1 MPKQVAIFDMD
12 GLFVDSEC
20 IYAEG
25 WNRGFKEY
33 GISIPEG
40 FVESL
45 TGQSSASND
54 KKIIN
59 LLKDPE
65 LAKKIRVVRENY
77 YQEKL
82 KNSEIK
88 LRKFAKEFAE
98 ILKNKGFKLILASSS
113 TKKRID
119 ELLSKNNACD
129 VFDAIIC
136 AEQVKKLK
144 PEPDIYLAALDCFNT
159 NSEEAIAFEDTIVGA
174 TAAVTAGIDVCLVS
188 ELLYRNQLKFEHVRC
203 LGLFRNL
210 EETYNFLEA
219 NQIC

>member
-1 MPKQVAIFDMD
+1 MPKKVAIFDMD
-12 GLFVDSEC
+12 GLFVDSER

-25 WNRGFKEY
+25 WHRGFKKY

-65 LAKKIRVVRENY
+65 LAKKIRVVREKY

-88 LRKFAKEFAE
+88 LGKFAKEFAE
-98 ILKNKGFKLILASSS
+98 ILKAKGFKLILASSS

-119 ELLSKNNACD
+119 ELLSKNNACNI
-129 VFDAIIC
+129 FDAIIC
-136 AEQVKKLK
+136 ADQVKKLK
-144 PEPDIYLAALDCFNT
+144 PEPDIYLAALDYFNT

-188 ELLYRNQLKFEHVRC
+188 ELLYRNQLKFEHARC

-219 NQIC
+219 NRVC

>member
-1 MPKQVAIFDMD
+1 MPKRVAIFDMD
-12 GLFVDSEC
+12 GLFVDSER

-25 WNRGFKEY
+25 WSKGFKKY
-33 GISIPEG
+33 GVSIPEG
-40 FVESL
+40 FVDSL
-45 TGQSSASND
+45 TGQSSSSND

-65 LAKKIRVVRENY
+65 LAKKIREVREKY
-77 YQEKL
+77 YLGKL

-88 LRKFAKEFAE
+88 LGKFAKEFAE
-98 ILKNKGFKLILASSS
+98 ILKEKGFKLILASSS

-119 ELLSKNNACD
+119 ELLSNNNACD

-136 AEQVKKLK
+136 ADQVKKLK

-174 TAAVTAGIDVCLVS
+174 TAAVAAGIDVCLVS
-188 ELLYRNQLKFEHVRC
+188 ELLFQNQLKLEHEQC

-219 NQIC
+219 NQVC